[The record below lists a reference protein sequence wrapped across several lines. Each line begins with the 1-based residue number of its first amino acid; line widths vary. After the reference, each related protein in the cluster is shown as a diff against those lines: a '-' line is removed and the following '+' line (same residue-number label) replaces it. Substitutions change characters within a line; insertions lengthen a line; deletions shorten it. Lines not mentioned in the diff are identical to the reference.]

1 MSNMSNESSLSSHSI
16 PQIKTFTTDRGR
28 VAAFLAGVLSSRVG
42 VAPGSILF
50 FFFFFPLLLTICCLS
65 LHYECRDMS
74 LTKVEASCV
83 KRSSQCWQILFLKVP
98 ALSVSLCVL
107 TVSHEPRRSSTTA
120 FILVSTETE
129 HGGDNDRG
137 S

>member
-16 PQIKTFTTDRGR
+16 PQIKTFTSTDRGR

-50 FFFFFPLLLTICCLS
+50 FLFFFFPLLLTICCLS
-65 LHYECRDMS
+65 LHYKCRDVS

-83 KRSSQCWQILFLKVP
+83 KRSSQCWQMIFSFKGP
-98 ALSVSLCVL
+98 CSLCVL